1 MFTFPINRNKKPEP
15 GILGILDKESPAGF
29 LVLVASLKRHPS
41 WFLMLL
47 NELFDD
53 RLYHIHDKK
62 LLEQGKCGLDFSF
75 TSSSLCIL
83 RNYGQ
88 GLGFKQCNV
97 GR

>member
-1 MFTFPINRNKKPEP
+1 MFTFPIYRSKKPEP

-62 LLEQGKCGLDFSF
+62 LLEQGKCGLDFIHKLIVEHL
-75 TSSSLCIL
+75 TQIWTGPRVQAMKCW
-83 RNYGQ
+83 
-88 GLGFKQCNV
+88 
-97 GR
+97 